1 MGNEKIKVINKEEFK
16 KEVLG
21 SKEPVLVDFY
31 ADWCG
36 PCRMMGPV
44 MEEVSKEYKVF
55 KVNTDNEEE
64 LAAEY
69 GIMSI
74 PCVIAFKDGKEINR
88 SIGYVSKDKIIDLC
102 EFHLFF
108 GFPICEYN
116 CPYLSCNNCGLEPCE
131 SCKTEGQ
138 CPIHTKSNFK
148 NDENK
153 ILNERTYK
161 TYYTEFLNK
170 NNKKEEKEEDQL
182 NNGYQKIS
190 NNLTLQLSPK
200 RE

>member
-1 MGNEKIKVINKEEFK
+1 MEILKQKSDFEEIIKE
-16 KEVLG
+16 G
-21 SKEPVLVDFY
+21 PVLIDFY

-88 SIGYVSKDKIIDLC
+88 SIGYVSKDKIIDL
-102 EFHLFF
+102 
-108 GFPICEYN
+108 I
-116 CPYLSCNNCGLEPCE
+116 
-131 SCKTEGQ
+131 K
-138 CPIHTKSNFK
+138 
-148 NDENK
+148 
-153 ILNERTYK
+153 
-161 TYYTEFLNK
+161 
-170 NNKKEEKEEDQL
+170 
-182 NNGYQKIS
+182 
-190 NNLTLQLSPK
+190 
-200 RE
+200 